1 MTDLPP
7 LNYTML
13 SDFWNCPQKC
23 FRARVA
29 KDLPK
34 EEKTQAQLDG
44 IAVHE
49 GIESFI
55 KTGGRNVTAA
65 AASYAPLLAKL
76 LPYKPK
82 SEVKFGMTLNR
93 EPCGFFGDPFFR
105 VVLDCVM
112 VDNDQEPRTAMIVD
126 WKTGKVREDKR
137 ELECQAIGLQAHFP
151 ALEKITGCYIWLRE
165 NRFGESYDLT
175 NTSRPFNAMLAT
187 RNEMLDCANRDYWPT
202 KPNPLCGWCPVM
214 SCTHNKVEE
223 RRAREGVKN
232 G

>member
-1 MTDLPP
+1 MNLPP
-7 LNYTML
+7 LNYTMM
-13 SDFWNCPQKC
+13 SDFWNCPAKC
-23 FRARVA
+23 YHARIV

-34 EEKTQAQLDG
+34 EEKSQAQLDG

-49 GIESFI
+49 GIERYI
-55 KTGGRNVTAA
+55 KTSGRDTPPAA
-65 AASYAPLLAKL
+65 RPYVPLLVSI
-76 LPYKPK
+76 LPYRPK
-82 SEVKFGMTLNR
+82 SEIKFGMTMNR

-112 VDNDQEPRTAMIVD
+112 VDNDEEPRTAMIMD

-151 ALEKITGCYIWLRE
+151 SLEKITGCYIWLKE

-175 NTSRPFNAMLAT
+175 NTTRPFNAMLAT
-187 RNEMLDCANRDYWPT
+187 RNEMMDCVNRDNWPC

-214 SCTHNKVEE
+214 KCPHNKVEE
-223 RRAREGVKN
+223 RMAREGV
-232 G
+232 